1 MPGYGFAAVS
11 KSMIASWGDLIRDF
25 LRGRASLLRVYLLV
39 DARHGLKPSDGETMD
54 LFDKSALSYAVV
66 LTKGD
71 AVKAADRARRIAETE
86 AAIAARPAA
95 FPRVL
100 LTSAETG
107 DGIAELRAGVAK
119 LLHERR
125 IRA

>member
-1 MPGYGFAAVS
+1 
-11 KSMIASWGDLIRDF
+11 
-25 LRGRASLLRVYLLV
+25 
-39 DARHGLKPSDGETMD
+39 MD
-54 LFDKSALSYAVV
+54 LFDKSALSYAVI

-71 AVKAADRARRIAETE
+71 AIKAADRAKRIAETE

-95 FPRVL
+95 FPLVL
-100 LTSAETG
+100 LTSAESG
-107 DGIAELRAGVAK
+107 EGIADLRAGVAK